1 MVNRGW
7 PAVRRNRASRNAR
20 PSRLGSV
27 SRRASTNPRPS
38 ASSTRAR
45 SIQTSPALEFGQDL
59 GQGAALVLGEALFG
73 AGGHLFRPV
82 GAGEEDAAARQA
94 AAEVEQEPDRGGV
107 GPLQVI
113 HDQEQRMVLRQ
124 TAEDVGHLLQEVL
137 GCQALQGMI

>member
-1 MVNRGW
+1 VARRPPEQGLPER
-7 PAVRRNRASRNAR
+7 PAQPVG
-20 PSRLGSV
+20 LSV
-27 SRRASTNPRPS
+27 EEGVDEPAPFGLLDACQVDPDV
-38 ASSTRAR
+38 AEL
-45 SIQTSPALEFGQDL
+45 ALEFGQDL